1 MTDSTD
7 SLQPHDP
14 GHQPSSQDEDA
25 RPKASL
31 EPMSEDQ
38 FRQHMRQAAHLLSR
52 GNGRDAVP
60 LLERCYALHPDDEN
74 VLINLGGAYIL
85 AERHHL
91 AVPLLEK
98 ASELAPNNPAVWSNL
113 AAAHLGKLVTASR
126 ARQDRALAAYNR
138 VIDLEPDY
146 PNVHYNMGL
155 IYVDRRDWDAAHA
168 AFSRAIE
175 SNPGD
180 DDAHAM
186 RKRVDEV
193 RNRPPDAAN
202 N

>member
-1 MTDSTD
+1 MTEP
-7 SLQPHDP
+7 LQPHDSSR
-14 GHQPSSQDEDA
+14 QPSPQDENP
-25 RPKASL
+25 RPSASQG
-31 EPMSEDQ
+31 PMSEDQ
-38 FRQHMRQAAHLLSR
+38 FRQHMQRAAHLLSR

-60 LLERCYALHPDDEN
+60 LLERCYVLHPNDEN

-138 VIDLEPDY
+138 VVDLEPDY

-155 IYVDRRDWDAAHA
+155 IFVDRREWENAYDA
-168 AFSRAIE
+168 FTRAIE
-175 SNPGD
+175 TNPHD
-180 DDAHAM
+180 RDAHNM
-186 RKRVDEV
+186 RRRVGELRDQADGGA
-193 RNRPPDAAN
+193 PDTNA
-202 N
+202 